1 MSQPRDWD
9 AEEREALDGLDG
21 ELAEIRRRHQDD
33 PSLEMLRA
41 ADADALPPEIKARV
55 TRHLQDSAWSRAVV
69 DGLRETGADDHLD
82 AASED
87 RLFER
92 ISRKTQAT
100 PSRAPSRR
108 RWAPAVAI
116 GGLAL
121 AATLLIAV
129 VVPRSGPDTAVPP
142 EGASASIGVKPIV
155 ESAPATRTDPPRIAF
170 AKPEVKLSPSA
181 LAWRGDAAA
190 NPFVRD
196 LAPAIDAYRAG
207 DYPRAVAAFDRLS
220 AVYPGSIEVSFYL
233 GVSRMLAGDDAGA
246 IAPLEAA
253 ARLDN
258 QTFADDVAWY
268 LAIAQQRS
276 GHPNARARL
285 AELCRGQSAHASSAC
300 AAVAQLDAASPA
312 PRPR

>member
-41 ADADALPPEIKARV
+41 AEADALPPEIKARV

-92 ISRKTQAT
+92 ITRKAQAT

-108 RWAPAVAI
+108 RWSPAIAI

-129 VVPRSGPDTAVPP
+129 VVQRSGPDTVVPP
-142 EGASASIGVKPIV
+142 DGASASIGVKPPIV
-155 ESAPATRTDPPRIAF
+155 DSVPTIRHALPSRNPRSSS
-170 AKPEVKLSPSA
+170 VRRR
-181 LAWRGDAAA
+181 WRGAVMR
-190 NPFVRD
+190 PPTHLCGIWLRQSTRIGR
-196 LAPAIDAYRAG
+196 AI
-207 DYPRAVAAFDRLS
+207 
-220 AVYPGSIEVSFYL
+220 I
-233 GVSRMLAGDDAGA
+233 
-246 IAPLEAA
+246 
-253 ARLDN
+253 
-258 QTFADDVAWY
+258 
-268 LAIAQQRS
+268 
-276 GHPNARARL
+276 RARSRRSIG
-285 AELCRGQSAHASSAC
+285 CRPCIPDRSKCPSTWA
-300 AAVAQLDAASPA
+300 
-312 PRPR
+312 

>member
-41 ADADALPPEIKARV
+41 AEADALPPEIKARV

-92 ISRKTQAT
+92 ITRKAQAT

-108 RWAPAVAI
+108 RWSPAIAI

-129 VVPRSGPDTAVPP
+129 VVQRSGPDTVVPP
-142 EGASASIGVKPIV
+142 DGASASIGVKPTIV
-155 ESAPATRTDPPRIAF
+155 DSVPTRPDPPRIAF

-268 LAIAQQRS
+268 LAIAQQRT
-276 GHPNARARL
+276 GHPNARAKL
-285 AELCRGQSAHASSAC
+285 ADLCRGQGAHASSAC
-300 AAVAQLDAASPA
+300 AAVAQLDAAAPV